1 MRVVNV
7 IIIIIIGS
15 ILAGCRTQQPTVV
28 VRDSV
33 RIIRAT
39 TYRDTTL
46 FITLPGEV
54 RRDTI
59 FVDSTRRAVS
69 ELNTYLARSRVEL
82 RGGSLVHELMQRDTT
97 LARLIRNAIRETTEA
112 TSATKVEVK
121 RVEVNNMTR
130 WQSFW
135 MTLGQI
141 FVFFLAFLLL
151 LSYISGGFWL
161 KR

>member
-7 IIIIIIGS
+7 IIIVG
-15 ILAGCRTQQPTVV
+15 LLVGCRTQPPPVV

-39 TYRDTTL
+39 TYRDTTI
-46 FITLPGEV
+46 FFTLPGEV
-54 RRDTI
+54 RRDTV

-97 LARLIRNAIRETTEA
+97 LARLIRNAIRETTQTTDA
-112 TSATKVEVK
+112 T
-121 RVEVNNMTR
+121 RVEVRTVEVNRLTR
-130 WQSFW
+130 WQAFW
-135 MTLGQI
+135 MTAGQL
-141 FVFFLAFLLL
+141 FAVALALWLVLL
-151 LSYISGGFWL
+151 YIRSML
-161 KR
+161 RL